1 MLVREARVG
10 LMSHSRQLSDS
21 ESSATLFN
29 MATPDLLNF
38 ENLLQPIAGDN
49 PSGEDLKWDSVYE
62 EIKTARKQGNR
73 DLLDDG
79 AEETPPNWSLII
91 DLASDAIASRS
102 KDLMLGA
109 WLTEALISDG
119 GFAGCR
125 DGFKLLNEL
134 LERFWDTVYPLVP
147 EDGDL
152 EMRLAPL
159 VWCATAD
166 RGGKLP
172 ILLRESPL
180 IPSSGGA
187 GPFTWNYWES
197 CFQPKP
203 KSESESD
210 DAYNTRKQLLED
222 RARAY
227 QDAMRVASRDTIQS
241 LLDDLEAALAEV
253 DRFGDILQ
261 RRFDRLAPGVSP
273 LRKALDDSIDIAKRA
288 LKDKGGAGTEAGD
301 ETSVA
306 TAAEG
311 GSPVI
316 SGGGS
321 GGGVALGAIRSRQDA
336 FNRLEEIANFLRQV
350 EPHSPVSY
358 LVQRAVNWGRMPF
371 EDLLKELLQDTTVRA
386 QVGDLL
392 GIKPPEG

>member
-1 MLVREARVG
+1 
-10 LMSHSRQLSDS
+10 
-21 ESSATLFN
+21 

-49 PSGEDLKWDSVYE
+49 PSGEDLKWDNVYE
-62 EIKTARKQGNR
+62 EIKAARKQGNR

-91 DLASDAIASRS
+91 DLAVDAISTRS

-109 WLTEALISDG
+109 WLSEALINYG

-134 LERFWDTVYPLVP
+134 LERFWDTVYPLIP

-172 ILLRESPL
+172 LLLRESPL
-180 IPSSGGA
+180 IPSSGGS

-203 KSESESD
+203 KSDSESD

-227 QDAMRVASRDTIQS
+227 QDAMRVASRDTIQN

-273 LRKALDDSIDIAKRA
+273 LRKALDDSIDIAKRT
-288 LKDKGGAGTEAGD
+288 LKDKGGSNSETGDAGAD
-301 ETSVA
+301 AA
-306 TAAEG
+306 TMSSSD
-311 GSPVI
+311 GSQII
-316 SGGGS
+316 SGSG